1 MLQKLVTYVHSNLSH
16 HLVVLNSEMEGLHY
30 VNIGK
35 MQITAN
41 GMINF
46 TYIFIAQLFNKKQV
60 R

>member
-1 MLQKLVTYVHSNLSH
+1 MLQKHVRYVHSNLSH

-46 TYIFIAQLFNKKQV
+46 TYIFIAQLFN
-60 R
+60 

>member
-1 MLQKLVTYVHSNLSH
+1 MLQKHVTYVHSNLSH

-41 GMINF
+41 YNPQNEMFLKN
-46 TYIFIAQLFNKKQV
+46 
-60 R
+60 